1 MPMNLPRNKPP
12 PKPARR
18 VSPAERAWLNNINLQ
33 LAHEEIMQAKR
44 ELWLFERP
52 KIIER
57 DNEDGV

>member
-1 MPMNLPRNKPP
+1 MPMNQPRNKPP
-12 PKPARR
+12 PKLARR

-52 KIIER
+52 KMIER

>member
-1 MPMNLPRNKPP
+1 MPMNQPRNKPP
-12 PKPARR
+12 PKPARH

-52 KIIER
+52 KMIER